1 VVFRVS
7 SIRRW
12 VIRMDRET
20 IEYLDRMLLGLTT
33 KEDLEKLRQ
42 ETKSNFRQLREENK
56 NQIFEWRQEIKADLE
71 KVRRESRVDIG
82 PIQEEIKQRLEKS
95 QMETQLALDQSIR
108 IVESSLHKIGE
119 EVKIGFDQSKQEM
132 GSSLQLIKEGEISN
146 ITNLIHETKSDFDE
160 LKAGIN
166 GLREEI
172 KKTAEEIVR
181 LNKNIG
187 EGFIEVKEE
196 LGSMMKFSFADLEK
210 KFSALEAR
218 IKALEKMVF
227 P

>member
-1 VVFRVS
+1 
-7 SIRRW
+7 
-12 VIRMDRET
+12 MET
-20 IEYLDRMLLGLTT
+20 GG
-33 KEDLEKLRQ
+33 Q
-42 ETKSNFRQLREENK
+42 
-56 NQIFEWRQEIKADLE
+56 ADLE
-71 KVRRESRVDIG
+71 QVKKESRVDLG

-95 QMETQLALDQSIR
+95 QMETQSSLDQSTR

-132 GSSLQLIKEGEISN
+132 DSSLQLIKEGEISK
-146 ITNLIHETKSDFDE
+146 IANLIHETKSDFDE
-160 LKAGIN
+160 LKAGID

-187 EGFIEVKEE
+187 EGFVEVKEE
-196 LGSMMKFSFADLEK
+196 LGSMIKFSYADLEK

>member
-1 VVFRVS
+1 
-7 SIRRW
+7 
-12 VIRMDRET
+12 MDRET
-20 IEYLDRMLLGLTT
+20 MEYLERMLLGLTT

-42 ETKSNFRQLREENK
+42 ETKSNFRHLREENK
-56 NQIFEWRQEIKADLE
+56 NQNLEWKQEVKADLE
-71 KVRRESRVDIG
+71 QVRKESRVDIG

-95 QMETQLALDQSIR
+95 QMETQSALDQSIR
-108 IVESSLHKIGE
+108 IMESSLHKIGE
-119 EVKIGFDQSKQEM
+119 EIKIGFDQRKQEM
-132 GSSLQLIKEGEISN
+132 ESSLQLIKEGEINN
-146 ITNLIHETKSDFDE
+146 IANLIHNTKSDIDE
-160 LKAGIN
+160 LKAGIG

-187 EGFIEVKEE
+187 EGFVEVKEE
-196 LGSMMKFSFADLEK
+196 LGSMIKFSYADLEK
-210 KFSALEAR
+210 KFNALEAR

>member
-1 VVFRVS
+1 
-7 SIRRW
+7 
-12 VIRMDRET
+12 MDQE
-20 IEYLDRMLLGLTT
+20 IMEYLDRKLLGLTT

-56 NQIFEWRQEIKADLE
+56 NQILEWRQEIKAVLE
-71 KVRRESRVDIG
+71 QVTKESRVDLG
-82 PIQEEIKQRLEKS
+82 PVQEEINRRLEKS
-95 QMETQLALDQSIR
+95 RMETQSDLDQSIR

-119 EVKIGFDQSKQEM
+119 EIKIGFDQRKQEM
-132 GSSLQLIKEGEISN
+132 ESSLQLIKEGEINN
-146 ITNLIHETKSDFDE
+146 IASLIHETGSDIDE

-172 KKTAEEIVR
+172 KKTAEEIVG

-187 EGFIEVKEE
+187 EGLVEVREE
-196 LGSMMKFSFADLEK
+196 LGSMMKFSHADLEK
-210 KFSALEAR
+210 KFNALEAR